1 MIRCWVGV
9 KFFSSWHPSEIVTTE
24 EEEIKV
30 KCMKRVAIENQFAWP
45 EIEGIG
51 WFEMDS
57 VVSLIEP
64 PIPISSRTFGVSQ
77 GDLNNIKEHLK
88 RK

>member
-1 MIRCWVGV
+1 MIGCWVGV
-9 KFFSSWHPSEIVTTE
+9 KFFSSWYPSEIVTTE

-30 KCMKRVAIENQFAWP
+30 KCMKCVAIENQFAWP
-45 EIEGIG
+45 EIESIS

-64 PIPISSRTFGVSQ
+64 PIPISSGTFGVSQ